1 MGKGLSPLQ
10 KTILNIAEIA
20 EAEDDFFTPT
30 MAMES
35 YYGFKT
41 LAVWIQQKRPT
52 RYCAYDEPQGVSY
65 QTVERMV
72 VKWDCG
78 PEKYNKAHIAIF
90 NSIKRLIK
98 RGLIEK
104 VGRWGNQTF
113 YRLNK
118 QQRKTPEQN
127 PTDSDS
133 PRA

>member
-20 EAEDDFFTPT
+20 EAQDESFTPT
-30 MAMES
+30 MVMEA
-35 YYGFKT
+35 YYGFKRNM
-41 LAVWIQQKRPT
+41 VWIQQERPT
-52 RYCAYDEPQGVSY
+52 RYCAYDKPQGVSY

-72 VKWDCG
+72 YKWDCG
-78 PEKYNKAHIAIF
+78 PKEYNKAHIAVY
-90 NSIKRLIK
+90 NSIERLIK

-118 QQRKTPEQN
+118 QQRKAPEQN
-127 PTDSDS
+127 PTNSGS
-133 PRA
+133 PGA